1 MLNSINTN
9 VSAMMALRNLNA
21 TSSQLVTTQDRVN
34 SGRKIDSAKD
44 NAAIWAIAEVQRA
57 DTRSLNA
64 VLDTLNRAQSI
75 TDVALTATQA
85 ISDVLIEIKQ
95 NVVSAAEQ
103 GISSASL
110 KAYSDHVDSLVGQ
123 VNRLRSEA
131 RFDGINM
138 LDGTGLATGASPA
151 SMTFRTLADD
161 TATTFLEVK
170 LDFVDYIDQIMA
182 TKSANGGTLT
192 ALVGALDT
200 AIAQASTN
208 LGRFGAFSQA
218 IDINRG
224 FIEKRQDALTM
235 AVGNLVDADL
245 GREGARLV
253 ALQTRQALGIQ
264 AMSIANAGQ
273 RTLLSLFA

>member
-131 RFDGINM
+131 QFDGINM

-170 LDFVDYIDQIMA
+170 LDFVDYIEQIMA

>member
-95 NVVSAAEQ
+95 HVVSAAEQ

-218 IDINRG
+218 IDTNRG

-245 GREGARLV
+245 GREGARLI

>member
-170 LDFVDYIDQIMA
+170 LDFVDYIEQIMA

-218 IDINRG
+218 IDTNRG

-245 GREGARLV
+245 GREGARLI